1 LTNDDVSLTIELA
14 GSEGSESSI
23 IQSSIAVLHSCQPS
37 AMLFIALNRGTR
49 GATRHIRKFIC
60 EIFQLR
66 LCCSPMQTLR
76 TVATIS
82 ILVSCALAQQPRTCR
97 FSVPVSV
104 SDRRTHEPVSGLTLD
119 SFSIRVGK
127 KEIRPV
133 AVSNVT
139 ANRVFLFI
147 DASGSMV
154 AYRARWAAVSQAVKE
169 LLSATDKN
177 TPVVTEVF
185 AESSRI
191 FHERDHVHSYLDE
204 LARVPKIERAMGKR
218 TKLYDALASAVESTK
233 LGIQDTVFVLTDGVD
248 NMSKVDKF
256 ELMRELRSHSIRP
269 NFLVPDDMFGT
280 YEEAKGRSDVAEIA
294 KGVGGLLFWLRSPD
308 TNDAAKI
315 LPPTLYSETLY
326 SYRVEFTATESRDH
340 FRVLIPSSSE
350 HSARTLN
357 VRATNRLPDCPE
369 Q

>member
-1 LTNDDVSLTIELA
+1 
-14 GSEGSESSI
+14 
-23 IQSSIAVLHSCQPS
+23 
-37 AMLFIALNRGTR
+37 
-49 GATRHIRKFIC
+49 
-60 EIFQLR
+60 
-66 LCCSPMQTLR
+66 MQILR

-104 SDRRTHEPVSGLTLD
+104 SDGRTLEPVSGLTLD

-147 DASGSMV
+147 DASGSML
-154 AYRARWAAVSQAVKE
+154 AYRARWTAISQAVKE

-185 AESSRI
+185 DERSRI
-191 FHERDHVHSYLDE
+191 FHERDQVHSYLDE
-204 LARVPKIERAMGKR
+204 LVRVPKMERAMGKR
-218 TKLYDALASAVESTK
+218 TRLYDALASAVESTK
-233 LGIQDTVFVLTDGVD
+233 LGIEDTVFVLTDGGD
-248 NMSKVDKF
+248 DLSKVSKF

-269 NFLVPDDMFGT
+269 NFLVPDDMLGT
-280 YEEAKGRSDVAEIA
+280 YEEARGRSDVAEIA
-294 KGVGGLLFWLRSPD
+294 KGVGGLLLWLRSPD
-308 TNDAAKI
+308 TNGAGKI
-315 LPPTLYSETLY
+315 LPPTLYSETM
-326 SYRVEFTATESRDH
+326 SGYRVEFTATESRDH
-340 FRVLIPSSSE
+340 FRVVIASSPE
-350 HSARTLN
+350 HSARILN

-369 Q
+369 R